1 MSTFGVLL
9 RQRIRR
15 DWLQLTLWIVGT
27 ALMAFAGYAGV
38 SQSYSTLADRQNILA
53 AALANPVIL
62 MFRGLPSGTSEGAF
76 LAFEVLPWLAFL
88 AALMSCFLAVR
99 HTRGDEEAGRAELV
113 WATPAGR
120 RLPTIATIV
129 HGLLANIVLAI
140 LTTPA
145 LIGTGLP
152 AAGSLLAGTAAA
164 SCGIAFLGIGL
175 LAAQLMRTSRGAN
188 SLTVWVLVATFL
200 IRGIGN
206 AAGTPSDDL
215 SSMTSAWPAWLSPFG
230 WAEQTRPYD
239 TDLVWPMLL
248 GVGFGL
254 VLAVA
259 SVALQSLRDIDASF
273 VAERPGRV
281 SARPSLAS
289 PHALVWRLTSGS
301 IVGWA
306 VGGAITGILAT
317 TLSGLVDQISGENP
331 AVADILKKIGGA
343 TGGLEEVVVTV
354 FFTLLGILAACC
366 AVQTVV
372 RARQEEARGTAEAVL
387 ATPIGR
393 VRWLADFVIV
403 GIVAVVIVVAAAMLA
418 GWAGIWSNGGDGSLY
433 RIVAVAGLGQA
444 VAGAIFAVLTALVF
458 VLLPRATTA
467 VAWSLV
473 LLAALLGMFGP
484 LFGLPEWSANLSPFA
499 VTPVVDGTGV
509 DVRGLWWLVLVLA
522 AGGAAAL
529 TLMRRRELAPGA

>member
-1 MSTFGVLL
+1 MSRFGVLL
-9 RQRIRR
+9 QQRLRR
-15 DWLQLTLWIVGT
+15 DWLQLALWIVGT

-38 SQSYSTLADRQNILA
+38 TQSYATLADRQNILA

-76 LAFEVLPWLAFL
+76 LSFEILPWLALL
-88 AALMSCFLAVR
+88 AALMSRFLAVR
-99 HTRGDEEAGRAELV
+99 HTRGDEEAGRSELV

-120 RLPTIATIV
+120 RLPTVATAV
-129 HGLLANIVLAI
+129 HGILANIVLAA
-140 LTTPA
+140 LTALA
-145 LIGTGLP
+145 LISTGLP
-152 AAGSLLAGTAAA
+152 TAGSVLAGAAAGA
-164 SCGIAFLGIGL
+164 CGIAFLGVAL

-188 SLTVWVLVATFL
+188 SLAIWVLVATFL

-215 SSMTSAWPAWLSPFG
+215 SRMTSAWPAWLSPFG

-239 TDLVWPMLL
+239 VDLVGPVFLAL
-248 GVGFGL
+248 AFGL
-254 VLAVA
+254 VLSAAAVG
-259 SVALQSLRDIDASF
+259 LQSVRDIDASF
-273 VAERPGRV
+273 VAERRGRV
-281 SARPSLAS
+281 SAPVALRS
-289 PHALVWRLTSGS
+289 PHALVWRLTGGS

-387 ATPIGR
+387 ATPVGR

-403 GIVAVVIVVAAAMLA
+403 GVAAVLIVIAAAVVAAWL
-418 GWAGIWSNGGDGSLY
+418 GVWANGGDDALY

-444 VAGAIFAVLTALVF
+444 VAASIFAVLTALVF
-458 VLLPRATTA
+458 VLLPRATSA

-499 VTPVVDGTGV
+499 VTPVVDGSGV
-509 DVRGLWWLVLVLA
+509 DVRGLWWLLVVS
-522 AGGAAAL
+522 AGGAAAAL

>member
-1 MSTFGVLL
+1 MTPFGVLL
-9 RQRIRR
+9 RQRLRR

-38 SQSYSTLADRQNILA
+38 SQSYATLADRQNILA

-76 LAFEVLPWLAFL
+76 LAFEVLPWLALL
-88 AALMSCFLAVR
+88 AALMSTFLAVR
-99 HTRGDEEAGRAELV
+99 HTRGDEEAGRSELV

-120 RLPTIATIV
+120 RLPTVATVV
-129 HGLLANIVLAI
+129 HGIAANIVLAA
-140 LTTPA
+140 LTALA
-145 LIGTGLP
+145 LIATGLP
-152 AAGSLLAGTAAA
+152 TAGSLLAGAAA
-164 SCGIAFLGIGL
+164 GSGGIAFLGIGL

-206 AAGTPSDDL
+206 AAGTPNDDL
-215 SSMTSAWPAWLSPFG
+215 SSITSAWPAWLSPFG

-248 GVGFGL
+248 GLGFGI

-259 SVALQSLRDIDASF
+259 SVALHSLRDIDASF

-281 SARPSLAS
+281 SARPALAS

-343 TGGLEEVVVTV
+343 TGGLDEVVVTV

-393 VRWLADFVIV
+393 VRWLADYVIV
-403 GIVAVVIVVAAAMLA
+403 GVVAVVIVIAAAVLA
-418 GWAGIWSNGGDGSLY
+418 GWLGVWANGSADSLY

-444 VAGAIFAVLTALVF
+444 LAASIFAVLTALVF

-499 VTPVVDGTGV
+499 VTPVVDGSGV
-509 DVRGLWWLVLVLA
+509 DVRGLWWLVLALA
-522 AGGAAAL
+522 AGGAASL
-529 TLMRRRELAPGA
+529 TLMRRRELASGT